1 MKIIAFTGMPFSG
14 KSVAVSI
21 AKEQNIPVIRMGDI
35 VWEEVKKQGLPL
47 NSRTV
52 GKIANDMREQKGG
65 GIWAKKT
72 IEKIT
77 LSDINVLVID
87 GVRNKEEVTL
97 FKKELGDDFQLV
109 AIKTS
114 DKLRYERAL
123 QRNRIDDSL
132 NIDEIKERDERE
144 IGWGIKEIIDN
155 ADLVIINDN
164 GLEEFQKKII
174 DIFHSLIKLNTNF
187 KR

>member
-1 MKIIAFTGMPFSG
+1 MPFSG